1 MPLPLAPAG
10 TGKSSIVCAMCVG
23 LGGPIKVTERGDKIS
38 GCVHDNANE
47 NGNKPNEGMVE
58 TELFEGSGH
67 SKNLVVRVEFNR
79 QDKEVWY
86 MDGHPTSKK
95 KVREKMSELN
105 IQVDNP
111 LQFLPQDKVGQFS
124 NMSPVELLKET
135 ERAIGPATMSK
146 HEELI
151 KQDKTLKEQK
161 HLLAVEQKSLEELE
175 KQNEVLYADV
185 ERWNKYQ
192 ANIQQ
197 LAQVEGKKAWLTF
210 DEQHV
215 EYRRVCDE
223 KGEKKQLK
231 KAAEAEKK
239 EMMEKVAPLRNLV
252 KKAKDVVKNHLAE
265 VQMHE
270 KAVTDAIEQVEQL
283 EQAADAAKYGMSQVD
298 KKLAK
303 IVKAR
308 DTCQAQLDQTQA
320 EVEVEQRKITASYGP
335 TTEQAKADAANAVAT
350 ATAEFHARSDD
361 LLNGYDLSHERQR
374 VREAERKLADL
385 GDPVGLKMNL
395 VGKMNP
401 AAAKLAR
408 WCSLQDDLGEDRAIG
423 PMLMYLDLP
432 NKDHQ
437 KLAEQAFN
445 MRNLSS
451 FLARADDARDK
462 LNLQCKNERLHINI
476 YRNKGTTFRPR
487 ANRVS
492 SAELAKFGITA
503 WLDEALVIRDDLRGE
518 ILGFLSQ
525 QMSVDNYLLGTAK
538 TAKDIDA
545 LQQYLASKGC
555 DSVKVLTP
563 DRTYS
568 FGRSRYGNKNVTA
581 SSSVP
586 QQPRGLFSVAVNEQE
601 KKQFT
606 AELRTAEAALKE
618 REAARQVV
626 AEEVEKRKSKMD
638 AAMAKKAELNSVFLR
653 LRAMQTRMGTLQK
666 KTETEQAAIDNFNGD
681 EQKAQF
687 RQRLLEAH
695 KGALKLV
702 ARMADGS
709 TKVSA
714 AMTRMAGAR
723 LAAGAAEALLAERE
737 TDTEEIDEKIKQAS
751 DDFKR
756 LHEQAKK
763 LAASL
768 VPVLSAAKEKAPELE
783 LKPVSGDPKD
793 KDDPKARSA
802 AGQAVWDSLPE
813 GMEEIEDKIA
823 ELEAETS
830 ANMGDASSVRQYQER
845 CKQIDEIKARVDQAK
860 ATVGAQSQRVVDLEN
875 EWKPMLNELIKTV
888 DAKFAE
894 CFARFRCQG
903 EVRLSD
909 GRKRDEDG
917 EPYGDD
923 DYEQYKIHI
932 LVKWRDSEKL
942 HVLGEAGRDSG
953 GERSVTTMVYLI
965 SLQDI
970 NPAPFRVVDEINQ
983 AMDSTNERN
992 IFTCITDACR
1002 DGGKQYFLL
1011 TPKLLPDLDYGKD
1024 TAIQLVFNGPYME
1037 RRETFS
1043 PEAFV

>member
-1 MPLPLAPAG
+1 
-10 TGKSSIVCAMCVG
+10 MCVG

-38 GCVHDNANE
+38 GCVHDNADE
-47 NGNKPNEGMVE
+47 HGNKPNEGMVE
-58 TELFEGSGH
+58 TELFEGSGPG
-67 SKNLVVRVEFNR
+67 KNLVVRVEFNR

-86 MDGHPTSKK
+86 MDGHQTSRK
-95 KVREKMSELN
+95 KVKEKMSELK

-124 NMSPVELLKET
+124 NMSPIELLRET
-135 ERAIGPATMSK
+135 ERAIGPDTMSK

-151 KQDKTLKEQK
+151 KQDKSLKEQK
-161 HLLAVEQKSLEELE
+161 HSLAVEEKSLEDLE

-185 ERWNKYQ
+185 ERWNQYQ
-192 ANIQQ
+192 ANIKQ
-197 LAQVEGKKAWLTF
+197 LAQVEGKKAWLAF
-210 DEQHV
+210 EEQHV

-231 KAAEAEKK
+231 KEAEAEKRTLL
-239 EMMEKVAPLRNLV
+239 EEVAPLKNLV
-252 KKAKDVVKNHLAE
+252 KKARDIAKTHGAE
-265 VQMHE
+265 VQAHE
-270 KAVTDAIEQVEQL
+270 KAVSEAMEEVEKH

-298 KKLAK
+298 KKLGK

-308 DTCQAQLDQTQA
+308 DTFRASFVDAQA
-320 EVEVEQRKITASYGP
+320 EVEVEQRRITASYGP
-335 TTEQAKADAANAVAT
+335 TAEQAKADAINAVTT
-350 ATAEFHARSDD
+350 ATSEYHARLDD
-361 LLNGYDLSHERQR
+361 LQNAHDLTHNRQR
-374 VREAERKLADL
+374 VRDAEKKLADL
-385 GDPVGLKMNL
+385 GDPVGMKMNI
-395 VGKMNP
+395 VFRMNA

-408 WCSLQDDLGEDRAIG
+408 WCSQQDDMGEDRAIG

-445 MRNLSS
+445 WRNLSS
-451 FLARADDARDK
+451 FLARTDDARDK
-462 LNLQCKNERLHINI
+462 LNVHCKNERLGINI
-476 YRNKGTTFRPR
+476 YRNKGAAYRSR
-487 ANRVS
+487 ANRVP
-492 SAELAKFGITA
+492 SADLAKFGITA

-518 ILGFLSQ
+518 VLGFLSQ
-525 QMSVDNYLLGTAK
+525 QMGVDNFLLGTPK
-538 TAKDIDA
+538 TVKEIDA

-568 FGRSRYGNKNVTA
+568 FSRSRYGNKNVTA

-586 QQPRGLFSVAVNEQE
+586 QQLRNYFSVAVNEQE
-601 KKQFT
+601 KNQFT
-606 AELRTAEAALKE
+606 AELRTAEATLKE
-618 REAARQVV
+618 REAARQSV
-626 AEEVEKRKSKMD
+626 ADEVEKYKIKVDS
-638 AAMAKKAELNSVFLR
+638 ALAKKAELNNVFVR
-653 LRAMQTRMGTLQK
+653 LRSMETRMGTLK
-666 KTETEQAAIDNFNGD
+666 KKVEAEQANIDSFNGD
-681 EQKAQF
+681 EQKADF
-687 RQRLLEAH
+687 RQRLVEAH
-695 KGALKLV
+695 KDSLKQL
-702 ARMADGS
+702 ARMAAGS

-737 TDTEEIDEKIKQAS
+737 TDTEEIDEKIRQVAAEF
-751 DDFKR
+751 DR
-756 LHEQAKK
+756 LHEQAKR
-763 LAASL
+763 LATSL
-768 VPVLSAAKEKAPELE
+768 VPVLTAAKEKAPEME

-793 KDDPKARSA
+793 KDGPKARSET
-802 AGQAVWDSLPE
+802 GQAVWDSLPD

-830 ANMGDASSVRQYQER
+830 ANMGDASSVRQYQDR
-845 CKQIDEIKARVDQAK
+845 CKQIEEIKARVDQARS
-860 ATVGAQSQRVVDLEN
+860 TVGAQSQRVVDLEN
-875 EWKPMLNELIKTV
+875 EWKPMLNDLIKTV

-909 GRKRDEDG
+909 GRKRDEEG

-953 GERSVTTMVYLI
+953 GERSVATMVYLI

-1002 DGGKQYFLL
+1002 NGGKQYFLL

-1037 RRETFS
+1037 RSDTFR
-1043 PEAFV
+1043 PEVFV